1 MNDDDANPDEARVDE
16 IVARLGLS
24 DVVETEATSDEHAA
38 NVAALISDA
47 EAHMARF
54 EDTRDAT

>member
-1 MNDDDANPDEARVDE
+1 MTDDDGNPHEDRVDE
-16 IVARLGLS
+16 IVARLGLF

-38 NVAALISDA
+38 DVASVISDA

>member
-38 NVAALISDA
+38 DVAAAISDA
-47 EAHMARF
+47 EAYMARF